1 MEQGTAL
8 GIPGGETAMSRPP
21 AFPDG
26 EIGPRPSPAVTIPLG
41 FPEGKRRSPASFP
54 PPQRQR
60 RCAIQPGVMRVA
72 ALPRVLATSG
82 SLPRKGLC
90 RSCTSEGAISKG
102 GMGWGSRVQ
111 MKSPPG
117 GNGHYPHNPQTQH
130 ALRSAVRN
138 NRLGG
143 CGPLAAHTRGNAWD
157 GATPGFMAQ
166 HLRCRKGGTPDE
178 RGWGDRLEIPI
189 RESQRRCA
197 AASHLWQN
205 PVGIPGRIVR
215 PSPRPTGC
223 DGLGLCFVLSSK
235 GAAVLTPPR
244 LYICSR
250 VSMPRTSRP
259 CFRTRAVKSQ
269 IARRLARDSGSAL
282 RTWQFS

>member
-8 GIPGGETAMSRPP
+8 GIPGGETAI
-21 AFPDG
+21 AHHQ
-26 EIGPRPSPAVTIPLG
+26 
-41 FPEGKRRSPASFP
+41 RRFHAHNGSSPASFP
-54 PPQRQR
+54 
-60 RCAIQPGVMRVA
+60 
-72 ALPRVLATSG
+72 LPNVNDVVPCS
-82 SLPRKGLC
+82 PGLC
-90 RSCTSEGAISKG
+90 GSPHYPGFRPHRVPYPARGCAVRARRGGAILKG
-102 GMGWGSRVQ
+102 GMGWGSLVQ

-117 GNGHYPHNPQTQH
+117 GNVQYLHNPQTPH
-130 ALRSAVRN
+130 ALRSAVRH
-138 NRLGG
+138 NRLRG

-166 HLRCRKGGTPDE
+166 HLRCREGRTPDE

>member
-1 MEQGTAL
+1 
-8 GIPGGETAMSRPP
+8 MSRR
-21 AFPDG
+21 
-26 EIGPRPSPAVTIPLG
+26 IS
-41 FPEGKRRSPASFP
+41 

-60 RCAIQPGVMRVA
+60 RCAIEPGVA
-72 ALPRVLATSG
+72 PFPALPRVQATSG

-102 GMGWGSRVQ
+102 GMGWGSPVQ

-117 GNGHYPHNPQTQH
+117 GNVQYLHNPQTPH
-130 ALRSAVRN
+130 ALRSAVRH
-138 NRLGG
+138 NRLRG

-223 DGLGLCFVLSSK
+223 DGLGMCVVLSSK